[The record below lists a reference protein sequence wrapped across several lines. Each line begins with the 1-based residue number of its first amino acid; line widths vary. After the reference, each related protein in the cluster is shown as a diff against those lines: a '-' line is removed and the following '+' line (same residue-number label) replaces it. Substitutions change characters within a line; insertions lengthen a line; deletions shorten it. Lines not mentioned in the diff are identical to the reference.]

1 MQKKEFKKNEEKKR
15 KENDVKKK
23 REEKI
28 VRNNVTCYA
37 HGLVLTNLDLT

>member
-1 MQKKEFKKNEEKKR
+1 MQKKEYKKNEEKKR
-15 KENDVKKK
+15 KENDVKK

-37 HGLVLTNLDLT
+37 HGLVLINLDLT